1 MKHNSLLCSTLT
13 IRFKL
18 CVSLSTVFEQ
28 TPKSKLFCQLPIDP
42 LGQISEKIIFFHM
55 LTSERLKKPKLVLQ
69 DLHHEPSAM
78 GTAKATVP
86 RHSTRS
92 HLEVSC
98 SDLTRNP
105 RLSKSSFSVQDLY
118 HELLAMDTVN
128 ASLRRT
134 QAEEE
139 QFPGTQK
146 GEPL

>member
-1 MKHNSLLCSTLT
+1 
-13 IRFKL
+13 
-18 CVSLSTVFEQ
+18 
-28 TPKSKLFCQLPIDP
+28 
-42 LGQISEKIIFFHM
+42 M
-55 LTSERLKKPKLVLQ
+55 LTSERLKKPKLILQ
-69 DLHHEPSAM
+69 DLHHEPFAV
-78 GTAKATVP
+78 GTDKATVP

-98 SDLTRNP
+98 SDLTRN
-105 RLSKSSFSVQDLY
+105 LSKSSFWVQDLY